1 MSMLQLNDIIDL
13 SSSLSE
19 KSQSKGAATASK
31 RSSANS
37 PATTPAAPISPNTR
51 ATKAR
56 QALFG
61 RFAAQLKRVMWRAE
75 DVQAELDAVAESLD
89 VGLVSGPDIDAAT
102 ASLAAAQPPA
112 QIRVAVECLDGTS
125 HAVWVQ
131 PAYIAALDVDK
142 FGAGFDPADHCA
154 TGAASV
160 RDLKLQIQATTGV
173 PAVAQMLYFYDGATG
188 AAATDDAA
196 AGTADA
202 TDAAS
207 ATGAAPAAPADAGED
222 LDDCD
227 ALDDD
232 EPIAALQARGL
243 ADGSR
248 LHLVVDADR
257 HYWQLHRSL
266 AATFRKPLLSGYRA
280 MLSLMPAA
288 SARTHSRAVKFCRTC
303 RRALAFLSE
312 TRAGGHKARRV
323 EVVGKVERHMVDTIL
338 PILRAVAARLRQIDD
353 GHRAMDEGGD
363 DEGGAGAGEH
373 GVLFGDD

>member
-1 MSMLQLNDIIDL
+1 MLQLNDVIDL
-13 SSSLSE
+13 PSSLSE
-19 KSQSKGAATASK
+19 KSRSKAAATASK
-31 RSSANS
+31 RNSATS
-37 PATTPAAPISPNTR
+37 PATIPAAPVSPNTR

-61 RFAAQLKRVMWRAE
+61 RFAAQLKRVMWRAG

-89 VGLVSGPDIDAAT
+89 IGLVSGPDIDAAT

-112 QIRVAVECLDGTS
+112 QIRVTVGCLDGTL
-125 HAVWVQ
+125 HAVRVQ
-131 PAYIAALDVDK
+131 PAYIAALDVNK
-142 FGAGFDPADHCA
+142 FGAGFDPADHCVI
-154 TGAASV
+154 GAASV
-160 RDLKLQIQATTGV
+160 GDLKLQIQATTGV
-173 PAVAQMLYFYDGATG
+173 PAVAQILYFYDGTTS
-188 AAATDDAA
+188 AAAADDTAT
-196 AGTADA
+196 GTADA

-207 ATGAAPAAPADAGED
+207 ATGAAPAAPADKGDD

-266 AATFRKPLLSGYRA
+266 AATFRKPLLSGYQA

-303 RRALAFLSE
+303 RRALAFLGE
-312 TRAGGHKARRV
+312 TRAGGHKARGL
-323 EVVGKVERHMVDTIL
+323 EVVEKVERHLVDTIL

-353 GHRAMDEGGD
+353 GHRAMDEGD
-363 DEGGAGAGEH
+363 DGEGGAGVGEH

>member
-1 MSMLQLNDIIDL
+1 MLQLNDIIDL

-19 KSQSKGAATASK
+19 KSRSKAAATASK
-31 RSSANS
+31 RSSTAS
-37 PATTPAAPISPNTR
+37 PANTR

-75 DVQAELDAVAESLD
+75 DVQAELDTVAESLE

-102 ASLAAAQPPA
+102 ARLAAAQPPT

-125 HAVWVQ
+125 HAVRVQ
-131 PAYIAALDVDK
+131 PAYIAALDVNK

-160 RDLKLQIQATTGV
+160 GDLKLKIQATTGV

-188 AAATDDAA
+188 AAAADDNA

-207 ATGAAPAAPADAGED
+207 TTGAPSAAPADAGED

-243 ADGSR
+243 VDGSR

-257 HYWQLHRSL
+257 HYWPLH
-266 AATFRKPLLSGYRA
+266 PGYRA

-288 SARTHSRAVKFCRTC
+288 PARTHSRAVKFC
-303 RRALAFLSE
+303 
-312 TRAGGHKARRV
+312 
-323 EVVGKVERHMVDTIL
+323 
-338 PILRAVAARLRQIDD
+338 
-353 GHRAMDEGGD
+353 
-363 DEGGAGAGEH
+363 
-373 GVLFGDD
+373 

>member
-1 MSMLQLNDIIDL
+1 MLQLNDIIDL

-19 KSQSKGAATASK
+19 KSRSKAAATASK
-31 RSSANS
+31 RSSTAS
-37 PATTPAAPISPNTR
+37 PATIPSAPISPNTR

-75 DVQAELDAVAESLD
+75 DVQAELDTVAESLE

-102 ASLAAAQPPA
+102 ARLAAVQPPT
-112 QIRVAVECLDGTS
+112 QIRVAVECLNGTS
-125 HAVWVQ
+125 HAVRVQ
-131 PAYIAALDVDK
+131 PAYIAALDVNK

-160 RDLKLQIQATTGV
+160 GDLKLQIQATTGV

-188 AAATDDAA
+188 AAAADDNA

-207 ATGAAPAAPADAGED
+207 ATSAASAAPADAGED

-243 ADGSR
+243 VDGSQ

-257 HYWQLHRSL
+257 HYWQLHRNL
-266 AATFRKPLLSGYRA
+266 ASTFRKPLLSGYRA

-312 TRAGGHKARRV
+312 TRAGGHKARSV
-323 EVVGKVERHMVDTIL
+323 EVVGKVEKHMVDTIL

-353 GHRAMDEGGD
+353 GHRAMDEGDD

-373 GVLFGDD
+373 GMLFGDD